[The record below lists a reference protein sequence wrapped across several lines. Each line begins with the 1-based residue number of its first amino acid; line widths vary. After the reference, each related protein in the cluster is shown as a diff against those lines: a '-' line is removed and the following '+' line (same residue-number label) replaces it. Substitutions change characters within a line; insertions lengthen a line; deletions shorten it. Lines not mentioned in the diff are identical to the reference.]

1 MSASISNIV
10 CSLPVAVHRVEAKL
24 SSLSDNR
31 LDVPEPEP
39 SVRKDMHLNAGGLNG
54 VSITGDTEDT
64 PPTIAVSQCGNHR
77 RQASTASSASLG
89 YATGP
94 GSTAA
99 PSSASSVSY
108 GYGYGY
114 SGSGSLASYTG
125 SISSGGGTTHFRA
138 AAVVGQ
144 MASTAEG
151 TPWSETQLSSQHT
164 EHVSSISTHQRPVSP
179 MLTNAA
185 LCNTTRD
192 YLNGDD
198 ITSSTSVTEL
208 TVALAPASPRTPSTL
223 VAPAPT
229 PPPPPPPPSLSV
241 VPTSIPSESDEH
253 PQSSLACLLQNAI
266 AARKMKASNSKMP
279 PAVPTPPSPSPPPPP
294 ALSCRSTQR
303 IPNDEFYQQDP
314 PEMGFGVSTMQR
326 RESVLSTPKISLTN
340 PVVTSVMHEMQR
352 RIEARRMAL
361 EAVESSVCGT
371 LPVQPEELQA
381 FTKRFNPPIST
392 SNVQFQ
398 RVIPSPKPLN
408 DGLVSRKCAPLSN
421 LASIKP
427 TTAHPPLPNQTVS
440 TLTRAELD
448 ILRREIIA
456 ELRREVLLA
465 KNEILDSIRLR
476 KI

>member
-1 MSASISNIV
+1 
-10 CSLPVAVHRVEAKL
+10 
-24 SSLSDNR
+24 
-31 LDVPEPEP
+31 
-39 SVRKDMHLNAGGLNG
+39 
-54 VSITGDTEDT
+54 
-64 PPTIAVSQCGNHR
+64 
-77 RQASTASSASLG
+77 
-89 YATGP
+89 
-94 GSTAA
+94 
-99 PSSASSVSY
+99 
-108 GYGYGY
+108 
-114 SGSGSLASYTG
+114 
-125 SISSGGGTTHFRA
+125 
-138 AAVVGQ
+138 
-144 MASTAEG
+144 
-151 TPWSETQLSSQHT
+151 
-164 EHVSSISTHQRPVSP
+164 

-185 LCNTTRD
+185 LCNATRD

-198 ITSSTSVTEL
+198 ITSSASVTEL
-208 TVALAPASPRTPSTL
+208 TVALAPPSPHTPSTL

-229 PPPPPPPPSLSV
+229 PPPPPPPPPSLSV
-241 VPTSIPSESDEH
+241 GPTPTVSESDEH
-253 PQSSLACLLQNAI
+253 PQSGLACLLQNAI
-266 AARKMKASNSKMP
+266 AARKMKASNSKI
-279 PAVPTPPSPSPPPPP
+279 PTVSTPPSPPPPP

-326 RESVLSTPKISLTN
+326 HDSVLSTPKISLTN

-352 RIEARRMAL
+352 RIQARRIAL
-361 EAVESSVCGT
+361 EAAESSVCET

-381 FTKRFNPPIST
+381 HTKRFNTPIAT

-408 DGLVSRKCAPLSN
+408 DGLPSRKCAPLSN

-427 TTAHPPLPNQTVS
+427 TTAHPPPSPNQTVS